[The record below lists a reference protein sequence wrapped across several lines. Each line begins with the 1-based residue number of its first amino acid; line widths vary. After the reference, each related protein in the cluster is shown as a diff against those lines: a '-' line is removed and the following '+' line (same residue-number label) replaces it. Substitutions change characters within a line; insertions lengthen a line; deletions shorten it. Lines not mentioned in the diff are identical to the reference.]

1 MSQPAARLPDVTR
14 NAMAAARA
22 LTIGLRA
29 WNLYPPEHP
38 ALGLAVERLMAVTFE
53 STQQGP
59 LMLAVTPVSLL
70 VDGEPLEGPDG
81 SVGECARLLHELDIV
96 QLSFVAPAPEDAIRS
111 LLSTLTLERT
121 ERRKRGGPSAI
132 WAAQG
137 HPSIVLEQIDYQA
150 LLEREA
156 DAGPARRD
164 VLWQSIVRSIVAGRR
179 TFSEEEQQR
188 LLEISRDAWA
198 VGELAGDCRA
208 AYSTADG
215 SPLLTTQA
223 ATVLAV
229 YRHIAATVGVLE
241 ADRADEVMGNFA
253 VATASLDPS
262 LAFEVVRLEEGS
274 DHPQPIVAALKSNFD
289 DQQIALLLA
298 RSLAKAGSA
307 TGRLSQILDTIAPD
321 AQRRRRVLRL
331 ADKLLSERDFGATRP
346 ITDIRASLDE
356 LLLKY
361 DEKEY
366 VSAEYQDSMDAAT
379 TRAAEM
385 GIRDLPPEL
394 NEWLETLGHDNVRD
408 VSGQL
413 LIDLLGLE
421 TDATRAA
428 ELAQDMSTF
437 ALDLLLAGAYR
448 ETERIVSALRTAM
461 TKPEAVAADAALRA
475 IERIAR
481 DGAMSDAIGLLAD
494 LGPEDAAA
502 IASLCRAIG
511 PPVAPAVINGFARE
525 DGGLQAQRSAAIL
538 ISLGPAAI
546 PEISQDL
553 DDRKWFV
560 QRQLAQ
566 VIGSIGTAAA
576 VPPLQS
582 LLRKPDGRVLKAV
595 IKALAGID
603 DPAAARALQMVLRA
617 ASADTRNAVIQALVA
632 LRHPR
637 VVPMLARIIDES
649 DPLGRDFEVVL
660 ESLEAIASFKD
671 DRAIRPISNVA
682 RQRRWLAP
690 RRTGRM
696 RQRAVQALS
705 TVDTPAAAGALAILH
720 NTGDWHL
727 RRVLRAAA
735 GAHTA

>member
-59 LMLAVTPVSLL
+59 LMLAVTPVSLF

-96 QLSFVAPAPEDAIRS
+96 QLSFIGPAPEDAIRS

-121 ERRKRGGPSAI
+121 ERRTRGGPSAI
-132 WAAQG
+132 WAEHG
-137 HPSIVLEQIDYQA
+137 HPSIVLEQIDYQE

-208 AYSTADG
+208 VYSTADG

-241 ADRADEVMGNFA
+241 ADRADEVMGNLA

-262 LAFEVVRLEEGS
+262 LAFEVVRLEEGA
-274 DHPQPIVAALKSNFD
+274 DDPQPIMAALKSNFD

-298 RSLAKAGSA
+298 RSLAKAGGA

-321 AQRRRRVLRL
+321 AERRQRVLRL
-331 ADKLLSERDFGATRP
+331 ADKMLSERDFGATRP
-346 ITDIRASLDE
+346 ISDIRASLEE

-379 TRAAEM
+379 ERASEM

-408 VSGQL
+408 LSGQL

-428 ELAQDMSTF
+428 ELARDMSTF
-437 ALDLLLAGAYR
+437 AVDLLLAGAYR

-481 DGAMSDAIGLLAD
+481 EGAMSDAVGLLAE
-494 LGPEDAAA
+494 LGPADAAA

-525 DGGLQAQRSAAIL
+525 DGGLQAHRSAAIL
-538 ISLGPAAI
+538 ISLGPAGI
-546 PEISQDL
+546 PEISQNL

-560 QRQLAQ
+560 QRELAQ
-566 VIGSIGTAAA
+566 VLGSIGTTAA

-582 LLRKPDGRVLKAV
+582 LLRKPDGRVLKTV

-603 DPAAARALQMVLRA
+603 DPAAARALQMVLRT
-617 ASADTRNAVIQALVA
+617 ASADARDAVIQALVG

-649 DPLGRDFEVVL
+649 DPLGRDFDVVL
-660 ESLEAIASFKD
+660 ESLDAIASFKD

-690 RRTGRM
+690 RRTRRM

-705 TVDTPAAAGALAILH
+705 AVDTPAAAGALTLLH
-720 NTGDWHL
+720 NTSDWHL
-727 RRVLRAAA
+727 RRILRAAG